1 MSVLLFTL
9 FAPAPFT
16 QPVRVHLG
24 VDFVPGGNEL
34 RIATVFTSS
43 PAHKAGLWSDD
54 VILEVDG
61 TKVQRLGD
69 LVALLRKKKAG
80 AAMSVTIH
88 RDNVIRKVHLTLAE
102 RRVVPYLGVSTN
114 DLGDPFISVVAP
126 GSPASEAGLR
136 INDRISTIDGTR
148 VRSTVEIAALL
159 RKKKPG
165 DVVAVALLRQGRNMQ
180 VRVKLGTRPG
190 Y

>member
-1 MSVLLFTL
+1 MSLLLFVL

-16 QPVRVHLG
+16 QPVTVHLG
-24 VDFVPGGNEL
+24 VDFVPGATDL

-54 VILEVDG
+54 VILDLDG
-61 TKVQRLGD
+61 TKVQKPAD
-69 LVALLRKKKAG
+69 LL
-80 AAMSVTIH
+80 
-88 RDNVIRKVHLTLAE
+88 
-102 RRVVPYLGVSTN
+102 
-114 DLGDPFISVVAP
+114 
-126 GSPASEAGLR
+126 
-136 INDRISTIDGTR
+136 
-148 VRSTVEIAALL
+148 ALL

-165 DVVAVALLRQGRNMQ
+165 DVVSVALLRQGRNVQ

>member
-1 MSVLLFTL
+1 MSALLFVL

-16 QPVRVHLG
+16 RPVSVHLG
-24 VDFVPGGNEL
+24 VDLVPAGNEL

-54 VILEVDG
+54 VILDLDG
-61 TKVQRLGD
+61 VKVRKPAD
-69 LVALLRKKKAG
+69 LLSVLRKKKPG
-80 AAMSVTIH
+80 ATVTATIR
-88 RDNVIRKVHLTLAE
+88 RDNVTTTVRLTLAE
-102 RRVVPYLGVSTN
+102 RRLIPYLGVSTN
-114 DLGDPFISVVAP
+114 DLGDPFVSVVAP

-159 RKKKPG
+159 KKKKPG
-165 DVVAVALLRQGRNMQ
+165 DVVAVALLRQGRSVQ